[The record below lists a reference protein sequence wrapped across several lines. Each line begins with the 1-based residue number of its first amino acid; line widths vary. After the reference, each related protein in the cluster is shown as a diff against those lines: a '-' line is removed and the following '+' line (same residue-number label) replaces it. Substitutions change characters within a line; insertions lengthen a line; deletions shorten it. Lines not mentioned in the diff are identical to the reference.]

1 MDNAVVSGSAT
12 IAHASRAQTDARDLA
27 SLGYKQEFQRD
38 FGGFSNFALSFS
50 VISILTGAITL
61 YDYGLSMGGPRQM
74 TLGWP
79 LATVGTLLIALS
91 MAELC
96 SAFPTSG
103 GMIHWSATLGGPTWA
118 WFTAWLNIVGL
129 VTVIAGIDYGCARFL
144 LPMLGLPSESPY
156 LLITYV
162 LLLLSQTLINHYS
175 TRSVAWLND
184 ASAPVHMVGVVV
196 LIGALL
202 IFVPKQPL
210 HFLLQA
216 SSSSDI
222 HAPYAW
228 LFLLGLLQ
236 AQWTYTGFDA
246 SAHVAEET
254 LDPRQRAPWGM
265 VMAVVISG
273 LFGYMLILS
282 LTLVIPS
289 VSQVLSAKGADGSP
303 LPAVLA
309 IVQSGLGSRAVI
321 AVLGLTVVAMWFCG
335 LASLTS
341 LSRTIYAFARDGG
354 MPLSN
359 VWSRVSFRHKT
370 PAAALWLSTTL
381 ACAAMIYSGAYSVVT
396 SISVVGF
403 YLSYGIPVYLGWRK
417 KSRWIENRGPWHLG
431 NLSSLINVLALV
443 WTGFICIIMVMPP
456 NTRAGWGILV
466 VMGVLFVLHRLSG
479 KHKVRQPSAGDEATQ

>member
-118 WFTAWLNIVGL
+118 WFTAWLNIIGL

-175 TRSVAWLND
+175 ARSVAWLND

-236 AQWTYTGFDA
+236 
-246 SAHVAEET
+246 
-254 LDPRQRAPWGM
+254 
-265 VMAVVISG
+265 VIV
-273 LFGYMLILS
+273 F
-282 LTLVIPS
+282 TVRF
-289 VSQVLSAKGADGSP
+289 
-303 LPAVLA
+303 PA
-309 IVQSGLGSRAVI
+309 R
-321 AVLGLTVVAMWFCG
+321 
-335 LASLTS
+335 
-341 LSRTIYAFARDGG
+341 RDD
-354 MPLSN
+354 LN
-359 VWSRVSFRHKT
+359 
-370 PAAALWLSTTL
+370 
-381 ACAAMIYSGAYSVVT
+381 
-396 SISVVGF
+396 
-403 YLSYGIPVYLGWRK
+403 
-417 KSRWIENRGPWHLG
+417 
-431 NLSSLINVLALV
+431 
-443 WTGFICIIMVMPP
+443 
-456 NTRAGWGILV
+456 
-466 VMGVLFVLHRLSG
+466 
-479 KHKVRQPSAGDEATQ
+479 

>member
-1 MDNAVVSGSAT
+1 
-12 IAHASRAQTDARDLA
+12 
-27 SLGYKQEFQRD
+27 
-38 FGGFSNFALSFS
+38 
-50 VISILTGAITL
+50 
-61 YDYGLSMGGPRQM
+61 
-74 TLGWP
+74 
-79 LATVGTLLIALS
+79 
-91 MAELC
+91 
-96 SAFPTSG
+96 
-103 GMIHWSATLGGPTWA
+103 
-118 WFTAWLNIVGL
+118 
-129 VTVIAGIDYGCARFL
+129 
-144 LPMLGLPSESPY
+144 
-156 LLITYV
+156 
-162 LLLLSQTLINHYS
+162 
-175 TRSVAWLND
+175 
-184 ASAPVHMVGVVV
+184 MVGVVV

-202 IFVPKQPL
+202 IFVRKQPL

-282 LTLVIPS
+282 FTLVIPS

-341 LSRTIYAFARDGG
+341 LAHDLCVRSRWGD
-354 MPLSN
+354 
-359 VWSRVSFRHKT
+359 
-370 PAAALWLSTTL
+370 AAL
-381 ACAAMIYSGAYSVVT
+381 
-396 SISVVGF
+396 
-403 YLSYGIPVYLGWRK
+403 
-417 KSRWIENRGPWHLG
+417 
-431 NLSSLINVLALV
+431 
-443 WTGFICIIMVMPP
+443 
-456 NTRAGWGILV
+456 
-466 VMGVLFVLHRLSG
+466 
-479 KHKVRQPSAGDEATQ
+479 KHMEPS